1 MPTVSRLNP
10 VKPIAALYV
19 ACGVLRAAEYMILR
33 TDQSIF
39 GEAFVHKLAGILLM
53 TMAARHFML
62 GARDI
67 GFSKRGAFQKILY
80 GLLIGAVSFAIAY
93 GAELFIQTRSGH
105 APVLQGYVIGYTLG
119 ERPGGET
126 GLMFL
131 AFCLIGNIINVI
143 MEEGLFRGL
152 FIRLAERRYTFAA
165 AAALS
170 SALFGV
176 WHIAAPARGFLDGE
190 MNVAQ
195 AVAMAALLVLT
206 TGVTGVKFCLLTK
219 LSGSLWMPMADHF
232 FNNTIV
238 NTLHVVTA
246 SGADVLQVVRISI
259 AQTLSFLWVLF
270 IYRKTGARYK
280 QTFRS

>member
-1 MPTVSRLNP
+1 MPTLSRLNP
-10 VKPIAALYV
+10 VKPIAALYA
-19 ACGVLRAAEYMILR
+19 ACGILRAAEYIILR

-39 GEAFVHKLAGILLM
+39 GEAFVHKLAGILLLAI
-53 TMAARHFML
+53 AAHHFML
-62 GARDI
+62 NPRDI
-67 GFSKRGAFQKILY
+67 GFAKKAALQKTLY
-80 GLLIGAVSFAIAY
+80 GLLLGAVSFAIAY
-93 GAELFIQTRSGH
+93 GAELFIQTKSGH
-105 APVLQGYVIGYTLG
+105 APVLQGYVTGYTLG
-119 ERPGGET
+119 ERQSGGT
-126 GLMFL
+126 IWMFW
-131 AFCLIGNIINVI
+131 AFCLIGNIINVV

-170 SALFGV
+170 SALFGL
-176 WHIAAPARGFLDGE
+176 WHIAAPVRGFIGGE

-232 FNNTIV
+232 FNNAIV

-246 SGADVLQVVRISI
+246 SGADVLQVVRISV

-270 IYRKTGARYK
+270 IYHKTGARYK
-280 QTFRS
+280 QTFRG

>member
-10 VKPIAALYV
+10 VKPIAALYA

-39 GEAFVHKLAGILLM
+39 GEAFVHKLAGILVL
-53 TMAARHFML
+53 TLAARHFML
-62 GARDI
+62 SPRDI
-67 GFSKRGAFQKILY
+67 GFSKRAALQKIFY
-80 GLLIGAVSFAIAY
+80 GLLIGAVSFTIAY
-93 GAELFIQTRSGH
+93 GAELFIQTKSGQT
-105 APVLQGYVIGYTLG
+105 PLLQGYVAGYALSEHPSGTTALTLW
-119 ERPGGET
+119 
-126 GLMFL
+126 
-131 AFCLIGNIINVI
+131 AFCLVGNIINVV

-152 FIRLAERRYTFAA
+152 FIRLAERRYPFAVAA
-165 AAALS
+165 AFS
-170 SALFGV
+170 SALFGL
-176 WHIAAPARGFLDGE
+176 WHIAAPVRGLLDGD
-190 MNVAQ
+190 MNMAQ

-246 SGADVLQVVRISI
+246 SGADALQVVRISI

-280 QTFRS
+280 QTFRG